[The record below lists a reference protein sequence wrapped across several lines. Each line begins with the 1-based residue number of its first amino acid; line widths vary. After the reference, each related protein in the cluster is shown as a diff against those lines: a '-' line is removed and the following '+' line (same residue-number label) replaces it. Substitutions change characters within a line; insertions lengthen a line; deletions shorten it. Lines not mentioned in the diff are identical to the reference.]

1 MSYSLNCLV
10 LGQPTAKIF
19 NIFYSKLFSVSV
31 GIQVKFDELTVAGF
45 KQVLSEKCKITE
57 MNVWKVKLSFSEIEN
72 ISKEDDIK
80 NCDDCKKIDNN
91 PMLYFKT
98 YYNADDKK
106 PEPGYLHIFIVPTSI
121 DIPNKRIK
129 LEDIGIGLIHDKTTE
144 YLQELLSPFNEP
156 VYCDNIDSYFKAPLQ
171 RKLAAPHYLCK
182 EYSVYFD
189 QEGFEFLPDVMLAVG
204 NAMEL
209 YTGKDN

>member
-1 MSYSLNCLV
+1 MVYSHDVFRKN
-10 LGQPTAKIF
+10 
-19 NIFYSKLFSVSV
+19 Y
-31 GIQVKFDELTVAGF
+31 
-45 KQVLSEKCKITE
+45 
-57 MNVWKVKLSFSEIEN
+57 NV
-72 ISKEDDIK
+72 
-80 NCDDCKKIDNN
+80 
-91 PMLYFKT
+91 
-98 YYNADDKK
+98 
-106 PEPGYLHIFIVPTSI
+106 IFIKLLVPTSI